1 MNDELGNFIIKFTTK
16 GFEDVNKQL
25 DKLNKSMDSLND
37 HFGKAEKKGESF
49 FGALVKWTTLTGGLV
64 AVWKTLKNTIDG
76 VFNTADKITDL
87 YKNEQTLGVEAK
99 VLERYGIASRRLGGS
114 QEDAYSFFH
123 DVNNMMSKFQ
133 TGQFS
138 KEDAEMFARLG
149 LSFQYNRN
157 MDLAGNRAAYLDAL
171 RSAAQNAD
179 PNDAKKRAILE
190 SLIKPDSL
198 RTLFQAKDADFS
210 TIMDWSEGLRV
221 WSKDRKDLQNA
232 QNIKTVRMEW
242 EQAIEEF
249 KTTLMP
255 IMTEVMQALKPLI
268 PVFRNWI
275 ENTLKPWVER
285 NKDNFANWITKGI
298 EFLTKNVPALIEKLG
313 GIANAIGGVRGVLKG
328 IGDVVASWAES
339 KLGKSVRMIWD
350 SFKFGIGA
358 MSEQAYHDKYFTEG
372 STEGGYVGDFARK
385 LAGVKSGGAS
395 TQNVTNNYGG
405 DVTLTGGYYE
415 PQTVRTSNLG
425 ANPAQFATPVMGG

>member
-1 MNDELGNFIIKFTTK
+1 
-16 GFEDVNKQL
+16 
-25 DKLNKSMDSLND
+25 
-37 HFGKAEKKGESF
+37 
-49 FGALVKWTTLTGGLV
+49 
-64 AVWKTLKNTIDG
+64 
-76 VFNTADKITDL
+76 
-87 YKNEQTLGVEAK
+87 
-99 VLERYGIASRRLGGS
+99 
-114 QEDAYSFFH
+114 
-123 DVNNMMSKFQ
+123 
-133 TGQFS
+133 
-138 KEDAEMFARLG
+138 
-149 LSFQYNRN
+149 

-242 EQAIEEF
+242 EQTLEEF
-249 KTTLMP
+249 RVTLMP

-298 EFLTKNVPALIEKLG
+298 GFLTKNVPTLIEKLG
-313 GIANAIGGVRGVLKG
+313 GIINAIGGVSGVLKG
-328 IGDVVASWAES
+328 IGNVVTSLAES
-339 KLGKSVRMIWD
+339 KLGKSVRMLWD

-372 STEGGYVGDFARK
+372 DSSRVEMKEFNSENAK
-385 LAGVKSGGAS
+385 QL
-395 TQNVTNNYGG
+395 
-405 DVTLTGGYYE
+405 TLEETIEKIAALDYIRRELQDKG
-415 PQTVRTSNLG
+415 TK
-425 ANPAQFATPVMGG
+425 

>member
-123 DVNNMMSKFQ
+123 DVNNMMAKFQ

-138 KEDAEMFARLG
+138 KEDAENFARLG
-149 LSFQYNRN
+149 LGFQYNKD

-190 SLIKPDSL
+190 SLIKPESL

-210 TIMDWSEGLRV
+210 TIMNWSEGLRV
-221 WSKDRKDLQNA
+221 WSKDPKDLQDA
-232 QNIKTVRMEW
+232 QNLKTVKMEW
-242 EQAIEEF
+242 QQAIEDF
-249 KTTLMP
+249 KKTIMP
-255 IMTEVMQALKPLI
+255 ILAEVLQALKPLI
-268 PVFRNWI
+268 PIFKNWI
-275 ENTLKPWVER
+275 ESTLKPWVDK
-285 NKDNFANWITKGI
+285 NKDNFAKWVTQGVG
-298 EFLTKNVPALIEKLG
+298 FLEKDVPQFIDKLRSIANSLG
-313 GIANAIGGVRGVLKG
+313 GIKGFLKS
-328 IGDVVASWAES
+328 IGDMLSALGES
-339 KLGKSVRMIWD
+339 KLGKSFRALWD
-350 SFKFGIGA
+350 ATKFAFGF
-358 MSEQAYHDKYFTEG
+358 MNEKDFHDKYFTEG

-385 LAGVKSGGAS
+385 LAGVKSGS
-395 TQNVTNNYGG
+395 TTNQNVTNNYGG
-405 DVTLTGGYYE
+405 NVTLTGGYYE
-415 PQTVRTSNLG
+415 PQTVNTNNLG
-425 ANPAQFATPVMGG
+425 TNPAQFATPVMGG

>member
-149 LSFQYNRN
+149 LSFQYNKN

-221 WSKDRKDLQNA
+221 WSKDPNDLQNA
-232 QNIKTVRMEW
+232 QKIQTVRMEW
-242 EQAIEEF
+242 QQTLEDF
-249 KTTLMP
+249 KVQIMP
-255 IMTEVMQALKPLI
+255 ILATVLESLKPVI
-268 PVFRNWI
+268 PIISRQI
-275 ENTLKPWVER
+275 AKIGKWVDE
-285 NKDNFANWITKGI
+285 NKDKFGKWIQEGVTFFKD
-298 EFLTKNVPALIEKLG
+298 KAPVVVDKLG
-313 GIANAIGGVRGVLKG
+313 DIFNALGNIGGVLSS
-328 IGDVVASWAES
+328 IGNMLSALGKS
-339 KLGKSVRMIWD
+339 KLGKSFGALWD
-350 SFKFGIGA
+350 ATKFAFGF
-358 MSEQAYHDKYFTEG
+358 MTEKDFHDKYFTEG

-385 LAGVKSGGAS
+385 LAGIKSGS
-395 TQNVTNNYGG
+395 TTNQNVTNNYGG
-405 DVTLTGGYYE
+405 NLTLTGGYYE
-415 PQTVRTSNLG
+415 PQTVNTNNLG

>member
-149 LSFQYNRN
+149 LSFQYNKN

-242 EQAIEEF
+242 EQTLEEF
-249 KTTLMP
+249 RVTLMP

-313 GIANAIGGVRGVLKG
+313 GIINAIGGVRGVLKG
-328 IGDVVASWAES
+328 IGDVVAALAES

-372 STEGGYVGDFARK
+372 STEGGYAGDFARK
-385 LAGVKSGGAS
+385 LAGVKSGS
-395 TQNVTNNYGG
+395 TTNQNVTNNYGG
-405 DVTLTGGYYE
+405 NVTLTGGYYE
-415 PQTVRTSNLG
+415 PQTVNTNNLG

>member
-123 DVNNMMSKFQ
+123 DVNNMMAKFQ

-138 KEDAEMFARLG
+138 KEDAENFARLG
-149 LSFQYNRN
+149 LGFQYNKD

-190 SLIKPDSL
+190 SLIKPESL

-210 TIMDWSEGLRV
+210 TIMNWSEGLRV
-221 WSKDRKDLQNA
+221 WSKDPNDLADA
-232 QNIKTVRMEW
+232 QKLQTVKMEW
-242 EQAIEEF
+242 QQAIEDF
-249 KTTLMP
+249 KKTIMP
-255 IMTEVMQALKPLI
+255 ILSEVLQALKPLI
-268 PVFRNWI
+268 PIFRNWI
-275 ENTLKPWVER
+275 ENTLKPWVDK
-285 NKDNFANWITKGI
+285 NKDKFAKWITDGVD
-298 EFLTKNVPALIEKLG
+298 FLTKKVPQLIDKLSGIINSLG
-313 GIANAIGGVRGVLKG
+313 GLKGVLKS
-328 IGDVVASWAES
+328 IGDMLSAIGES
-339 KLGKSVRMIWD
+339 KLGKSFRALWD
-350 SFKFGIGA
+350 ATKYTFGY
-358 MSEQAYHDKYFTEG
+358 MTEKDFHDKYFTEG

-425 ANPAQFATPVMGG
+425 TNPAQFATPVMGG